1 MTAAESADGNRGPGA
16 GCGEPAHAEPT
27 LSAMGGAEVV
37 RFLASTSILLGRS
50 CSAHGAPAGGPP
62 SPAAADSTPRR
73 RFGSATGGPLVP
85 WTALMRLWPVVGHR
99 CRGSGGRPC
108 QWQPKTAHLRQLK
121 TAYFRGGRLGR
132 VRTCSCQA
140 TLKTD
145 PRKNG
150 VCRSTTMIR
159 VGPVS
164 SAPSRRASAG
174 SGQQR
179 TGEHARGSGRRRR
192 FPPGA
197 VGRADTGCNPETA
210 VPVRRAPN
218 PAIPPRPVSV
228 VDGRDAPSRPGRKA
242 HNCHLSRGAD
252 GVSPGGP

>member
-1 MTAAESADGNRGPGA
+1 MGLAARPGRVVPAVHDVSRDAVADTR
-16 GCGEPAHAEPT
+16 
-27 LSAMGGAEVV
+27 
-37 RFLASTSILLGRS
+37 
-50 CSAHGAPAGGPP
+50 
-62 SPAAADSTPRR
+62 PRR
-73 RFGSATGGPLVP
+73 RG
-85 WTALMRLWPVVGHR
+85 RPVRR
-99 CRGSGGRPC
+99 CRHEYAPCSRSAVPRARRCSTVVNVRAPSRLSPVRYVTVWSGRGVDQRGAAGALPGSGGRPGC